1 MNDTISHKGMKALTE
16 TERKVAKLVASGYT
30 EEEIAS
36 KLFVT
41 RDTVHSHTY
50 RIRKKIGAKSAV
62 DICRKYILD
71 LENPKKFFIAL
82 ACLVI
87 QTIISLQPE
96 AELRKPVRTGTR
108 IVRVTRSKRKIIY

>member
-1 MNDTISHKGMKALTE
+1 MKDTISHQSIKALTD
-16 TERKVAKLVASGYT
+16 TERKVAKLVASGLT
-30 EEEIAS
+30 EDEIAA

-62 DICRKYILD
+62 DICRKYILNLD
-71 LENPKKFFIAL
+71 DPKKFFIAL

-87 QTIISLQPE
+87 QSLISIQPD
-96 AELRKPVRTGTR
+96 AEIRKPVRTGLR
-108 IVRVTRSKRKIIY
+108 IVRVTRSKRKIIN